1 MWCIQRER
9 NARSIGEKKDHF
21 RFEITILH
29 IFVIMSIQKNI
40 KINKNKNSARM
51 DGRVRINFIDIY
63 WI

>member
-1 MWCIQRER
+1 MWCIQSER
-9 NARSIGEKKDHF
+9 NA

-51 DGRVRINFIDIY
+51 DGRGRINFIDIY